1 MPAIHGLAFDVAH
14 MLAGGM
20 VTVSFM
26 LLFQDRLFALI
37 QFITLHA
44 LVLSL
49 AIGWQAWVQSADHL
63 YATAALALAF
73 KAMLMPLA
81 LHRLVR
87 RLHIER
93 SVEPVVGVGVTML
106 FGIGLVALSV
116 VVMLPLAAKSPL
128 MWEDLSFALAV
139 IMLGLLIM
147 ISRRNPVGQIVG
159 FLSVDNGIMLAAAG
173 ARGMPFMI
181 ELSIAFS
188 ALAALVVFGVSLSHI
203 RKEFDSVDVHT
214 LDRFRGDLP

>member
-1 MPAIHGLAFDVAH
+1 MPVVHGLAFDVAH

-37 QFITLHA
+37 QFIALHA

-49 AIGWQAWVQSADHL
+49 ALGWQAWVQDAEHL
-63 YATAALALAF
+63 YATAAVALAF
-73 KAMLMPLA
+73 KAVLIPLA
-81 LHRLVR
+81 LGRLVR

-106 FGIGLVALSV
+106 FGICLVALSV
-116 VVMLPLAAKSPL
+116 VVMLPLAGRSPL

-139 IMLGLLIM
+139 VMLGLLVM
-147 ISRRNPVGQIVG
+147 ITRRNPVGQIIG
-159 FLSVDNGIMLAAAG
+159 FLSVDNGMMLAAAG
-173 ARGMPFMI
+173 ARGMPFLI

-188 ALAALVVFGVSLSHI
+188 ALVALIVFGVSLTHI
-203 RKEFDSVDVHT
+203 SKRIDTVDVQE
-214 LDRFRGDLP
+214 LDRFRGDVP

>member
-1 MPAIHGLAFDVAH
+1 MPAVHGLAFDVAH

-37 QFITLHA
+37 QFIALHA

-49 AIGWQAWVQSADHL
+49 ALGWQAWVQNAEHL
-63 YATAALALAF
+63 YATAALALLF
-73 KAMLMPLA
+73 KAVLIPWTLG
-81 LHRLVR
+81 RLVR

-93 SVEPVVGVGVTML
+93 SVEPVVGAGVTML
-106 FGIGLVALSV
+106 FGICLVALSV

-139 IMLGLLIM
+139 VMLGLLTM
-147 ISRRNPVGQIVG
+147 ITRRNPVGQIVG
-159 FLSVDNGIMLAAAG
+159 FLSVDNGMMLAAAG
-173 ARGMPFMI
+173 AHGMPFLI

-188 ALAALVVFGVSLSHI
+188 ALVALIVFGVSLSHI
-203 RKEFDSVDVHT
+203 RKEFDTVDVQE
-214 LDRFRGDLP
+214 LDRFRGDAS

>member
-1 MPAIHGLAFDVAH
+1 MPHLHGLAFDVAH

-37 QFITLHA
+37 QFISLHA
-44 LVLSL
+44 FVLAL
-49 AIGWQAWVQSADHL
+49 ALGWQALMQNAEHL
-63 YATAALALAF
+63 YATAALALLF
-73 KAMLMPLA
+73 KALLIPLA
-81 LHRLVR
+81 LRRLVR

-106 FGIGLVALSV
+106 FGICLMGLSIV
-116 VVMLPLAAKSPL
+116 VTLPLAVKSPL

-139 IMLGLLIM
+139 VMLGLLIM
-147 ISRRNPVGQIVG
+147 ITRRNPVGQIIG
-159 FLSVDNGIMLAAAG
+159 LLSLDNGIMLAAAG
-173 ARGMPFMI
+173 ARGMPFLI

-188 ALAALVVFGVSLSHI
+188 ALMALIVFGVSLTHI
-203 RKEFDSVDVHT
+203 AKILDTVDVQT
-214 LDRFRGDLP
+214 LDRFRGDA

>member
-1 MPAIHGLAFDVAH
+1 MSGVHGLAFDVAH

-44 LVLSL
+44 LVLTL
-49 AIGWQAWVQSADHL
+49 ALGWQAWVQDAEHL
-63 YATAALALAF
+63 YATAAVALAF
-73 KAMLMPLA
+73 KVVLIPLA
-81 LHRLVR
+81 LGRLVR

-106 FGIGLVALSV
+106 FGICLVALSV

-139 IMLGLLIM
+139 VMLGLLVM
-147 ISRRNPVGQIVG
+147 ITRRNPVGQIIG
-159 FLSVDNGIMLAAAG
+159 FLSVDNGMMLAAAG
-173 ARGMPFMI
+173 ARGMPFLI

-188 ALAALVVFGVSLSHI
+188 ALVALIVFGVSLSHI
-203 RKEFDSVDVHT
+203 RKRFDTVDVHE
-214 LDRFRGDLP
+214 LHHHRGDVP